1 MSEQQAATIS
11 AESVLQQLGRLL
23 ASALFANADQSRALL
38 KFLVEQTVQQR
49 TDRLKEYTVGAE
61 ALGRGDSFDP
71 RTDTVVRAEASRLR
85 ARLERYYAGEGKTD
99 PVQIS
104 LPRGSYI
111 PLFAQRDCTNSP
123 DKPLAAQ
130 TPDGSASATR
140 RTWLTVATLAV
151 APAAGVWALMSF
163 ESHRAGKS
171 GPGVVQ
177 FNVSPPPGSIFEA
190 PIGRQ
195 SMAISPD
202 GTRLAFVV
210 TDAGGARVWVRD
222 LAALDLK
229 PVPGTEGARTVFWA
243 PDSRSLYY
251 SVKRQFKQADLA
263 TGSTRPLGRLPY
275 SAMYGSWHSKNEL
288 ILFLGPRT
296 FYELQTKSGSLRAL
310 PGKSMRW
317 AEFLPGNEHF
327 IHVFFDPELGRYRA
341 VVTHYATG
349 KSVGL
354 METESRVQF
363 APSSEPGG
371 PSHLLFIRG
380 GSLLAQTFDA
390 DRLRLIGEPF
400 SLVQNV
406 VFFGPS
412 ASGNFSVS
420 NTGVLAYQ
428 SGFPS
433 AELRWYDR
441 SGNIIGTVGRP
452 MPFNGTVR
460 IAPDGRRLVAGVWS
474 PESGGIDVW
483 EFNEDGSES
492 QRRTFPP
499 AVHPRSVWS
508 PDGLRLALA
517 STQTGPPH
525 LATLELTAQ
534 ANEVP
539 VMNAQTANEF
549 AAHQIQ
555 LPTDWSKDGR
565 LIVYDISL
573 GEEEREVWLADVNS
587 GLVQPLL
594 KNQSSQWGASF
605 SPDGRQMAFVSDESG
620 RPEVYVQAFQGVPT
634 SHLVGQ
640 RHQVS
645 KDGAWSVRWRPDG
658 RELIFLGTDNWLHA
672 SAFPEQALPG
682 EPKALFRI
690 PGTSQYGTMSDFQ
703 FDVSRDGQRLIMS
716 TTGSVQPPP
725 FTIIGN
731 WKDKFPSPSSK

>member
-1 MSEQQAATIS
+1 MSEKQAATIS
-11 AESVLQQLGRLL
+11 DESVRQQLGKLL
-23 ASALFANADQSRALL
+23 SSAVFANADQSRALL
-38 KFLVEQTVQQR
+38 KFVVEQTVGQR

-61 ALGRGDSFDP
+61 ALGRGESFDP

-85 ARLERYYAGEGKTD
+85 TRLERYYAGEGETD
-99 PVQIS
+99 PVRIS

-111 PLFAQRDCTNSP
+111 PLFAQRDFTEATS
-123 DKPLAAQ
+123 KPPTSTTPEEPARKSRRIWLAA
-130 TPDGSASATR
+130 AS
-140 RTWLTVATLAV
+140 LAV
-151 APAAGVWALMSF
+151 APAAGVWALMSYQ
-163 ESHRAGKS
+163 SRRAGKAT
-171 GPGVVQ
+171 PGVVQ
-177 FNVSPPPGSIFEA
+177 FNISLPPGSIFEA

-210 TDAGGARVWVRD
+210 TDSGGARLWIRE
-222 LAALDLK
+222 LASLDLK

-243 PDSRSLYY
+243 PDSRSLCF

-263 TGSTRPLGRLPY
+263 SGSTQSLGRLPF

-288 ILFLGPRT
+288 ILYLGPRT
-296 FYELQTKSGSLRAL
+296 FYELQIKSGSLRAL
-310 PGKSMRW
+310 PGASMRW

-327 IHVFFDPELGRYRA
+327 VHVVFDPGLGRYRA
-341 VVTHYATG
+341 LVTHYATG
-349 KSVGL
+349 KSISL
-354 METESRVQF
+354 METDSRVQF
-363 APSSEPGG
+363 APPSKPGD

-380 GSLLAQTFDA
+380 SSLLAQTFDA
-390 DRLRLIGEPF
+390 DGLRLIGEPF
-400 SLVQNV
+400 SLVQNIT
-406 VFFGPS
+406 FFGPS

-420 NTGVLAYQ
+420 RNGVLAYQ

-441 SGNIIGTVGRP
+441 SGNIVGTVGRP

-460 IAPDGRRLVAGVWS
+460 IAPDGRHLVAGVWS
-474 PESGGIDVW
+474 AESGGIDVW
-483 EFNEDGSES
+483 EFSADGSDT

-517 STQTGPPH
+517 STQTGAPH
-525 LATLELTAQ
+525 LATLELTEQ
-534 ANEVP
+534 AKETP

-549 AAHQIQ
+549 AAYQIQ
-555 LPTDWSKDGR
+555 LPTDWSRDGR
-565 LIVYDISL
+565 LIAYDISL

-620 RPEVYVQAFQGVPT
+620 RPEVYVQAFQADSAP
-634 SHLVGQ
+634 HLVGQ

-645 KDGAWSVRWRPDG
+645 KEGAWVVRWRPDG
-658 RELIFLGTDNWLHA
+658 RELIFLGIDNWLRA
-672 SAFPEQALPG
+672 SAFPEQALDGQSNP
-682 EPKALFRI
+682 LFRI

-725 FTIIGN
+725 FTVIGN
-731 WKDKFPSPSSK
+731 WKDKFRSP